1 MYPQEQQITQPREPR
16 KGDQLALFTL
26 LSRLEEPF
34 AAKIQ
39 HQVFA
44 HRQGIPGCKRTSEDH
59 QLLQLLLSSNISRP
73 ISGSNILIFLLY
85 MQPMCETAKTY
96 NSPCGLQVSLHPLE
110 SRIAQP
116 RCISAQQS
124 SGSQYQIRIHV
135 YHQPLYSQ
143 WTFRAEVVLS
153 KHHLITH
160 FF

>member
-96 NSPCGLQVSLHPLE
+96 NHHVVSKFPF
-110 SRIAQP
+110 
-116 RCISAQQS
+116 
-124 SGSQYQIRIHV
+124 IRLRV
-135 YHQPLYSQ
+135 
-143 WTFRAEVVLS
+143 E
-153 KHHLITH
+153 
-160 FF
+160 